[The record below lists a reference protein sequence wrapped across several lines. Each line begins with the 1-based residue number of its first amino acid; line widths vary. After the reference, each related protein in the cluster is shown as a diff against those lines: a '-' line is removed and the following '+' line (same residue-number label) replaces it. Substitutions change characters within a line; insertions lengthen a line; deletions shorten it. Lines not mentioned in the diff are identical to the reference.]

1 MQRRTLTRRNG
12 VGSGCRVHM
21 RPEVEFERSGN
32 ERGKIPTQYV
42 GREGLVIYED
52 QQRPRRPICNRD
64 PVIKLKSGFE
74 ARARWIAMVNRDFIS
89 RRRT

>member
-1 MQRRTLTRRNG
+1 MQGRTLTRRNG

-32 ERGKIPTQYV
+32 EKGKIPPQYV

-52 QQRPRRPICNRD
+52 QQRPRRPTCYPD
-64 PVIKLKSGFE
+64 PAIKAEKRFGSP
-74 ARARWIAMVNRDFIS
+74 S
-89 RRRT
+89 